1 MCRVNDMT
9 EWGTVTAVPDRHL
22 PSIQPLTARSVA
34 ISTLLG
40 YHPPALPV
48 SALVKVGEL
57 FGIAERT
64 TRVALTR
71 MVADGDVIAEDGTYR
86 LSERLVRRQE
96 YQEQS
101 CSPTLEQWEGNWD
114 VAIVTSSA
122 RPLAERVALRKNMI
136 GLRFAEL
143 REGVWTRPANLL
155 QQFDGAVAEQC
166 LVFEGRY
173 QDDSALAG
181 TLWDLPAWAAEARR
195 LCTELDAADSLVS
208 GFMASAEVLRH
219 LLIDPC
225 LPPELLPADWPGD
238 ALRKQYA
245 EFNATYAQRL
255 RDYSRS

>member
-1 MCRVNDMT
+1 ML
-9 EWGTVTAVPDRHL
+9 DRHL
-22 PSIQPLTARSVA
+22 PAIQPLTARSVA

-48 SALVKVGEL
+48 GALVKVGEL

-71 MVADGDVIAEDGTYR
+71 MVADGDLVAEDGVYR
-86 LSERLVRRQE
+86 LTERLVRRQE
-96 YQEQS
+96 HQEQS
-101 CSPTLEQWEGNWD
+101 CSPTPKQWDGNWD
-114 VAIVTSSA
+114 IAIVTTSA
-122 RPLAERVALRKNMI
+122 RPLADRVALRKSMV

-155 QQFDGAVAEQC
+155 QQFDGAAAEQC

-173 QDDSALAG
+173 QNDAGLAG

-195 LCTELDAADSLVS
+195 LCGELDSADSLVA
-208 GFMASAEVLRH
+208 GFIASTEVLRH

-225 LPPELLPADWPGD
+225 LPPELLPTDWPGD
-238 ALRKQYA
+238 ELRQRYA
-245 EFNATYAQRL
+245 EFNATYPQRL
-255 RDYSRS
+255 RDYSQS